1 MQEESKQRK
10 VIRMKKNKKFGLNT
24 TTDLKV
30 FLLFLLDNIRY
41 PIDGTTVMSIVAENT
56 DEISLDYQQCLGELT
71 DSGHL
76 LFDEIEGKK
85 YYMISDKG
93 RAVASELYD
102 NLDAGFRE
110 RSLRSAIKHISLSKS
125 ETEIKA
131 YIERTESGR
140 YRVTLEA
147 NDRYG
152 DLMKT
157 SLSVNS
163 LAEAEQIKRN
173 FEAKPDGVYRGV
185 LFSATGRIEYLS

>member
-1 MQEESKQRK
+1 
-10 VIRMKKNKKFGLNT
+10 MKRNKKFGLNT

-41 PIDGTTVMSIVAENT
+41 PIDNDTIMSIVAENT
-56 DEISLDYQQCLGELT
+56 DEISLDYQQCLGELV
-71 DSGHL
+71 DSQHL
-76 LFDEIEGKK
+76 LFDEIDGVR

-93 RAVASELYD
+93 REVAVELYD

-110 RSLRSAIKHISLSKS
+110 RSLRSAIRHVSLSKS
-125 ETEIKA
+125 GASINA
-131 YIERTESGR
+131 YIDKTEGGR

-147 NDRYG
+147 FDRYG
-152 DLMKT
+152 ELMKT
-157 SLSVNS
+157 SLAVNS

-173 FEAKPDGVYRGV
+173 FESKPDGVYRGV

>member
-1 MQEESKQRK
+1 
-10 VIRMKKNKKFGLNT
+10 MKKNKQFTFSTL
-24 TTDLKV
+24 TDLKV

-41 PIDGTTVMSIVAENT
+41 PIGRETVLSIIEENT
-56 DEISLDYQQCLGELT
+56 DDISLDYEQCLGELV

-76 LFDEIEGKK
+76 LFDEIEGER

-110 RSLRSAIKHISLSKS
+110 RSLRSAIRHLSLSKS
-125 ETEIKA
+125 EASIKA
-131 YIERTESGR
+131 YVEKTESGR

-147 NDRYG
+147 FDRYG
-152 DLMKT
+152 ELMKT
-157 SLSVNS
+157 SLAVNS

-173 FEAKPDGVYRGV
+173 FESKPDGVYRGV

>member
-1 MQEESKQRK
+1 MR
-10 VIRMKKNKKFGLNT
+10 KNKKFGLNT

-41 PIDGTTVMSIVAENT
+41 PIDSETIMTIVSENT
-56 DEISLDYQQCLGELT
+56 DEITLDYEHCLGELC

-76 LFDEIEGKK
+76 LYDDQDGVK

-93 RAVASELYD
+93 RAVAAELYD
-102 NLDAGFRE
+102 NLDEGLRE
-110 RSLRSAIKHISLSKS
+110 RSLRSAIKHVSLSKS
-125 ETEIKA
+125 ETNIRA
-131 YIERTESGR
+131 YVERTDSGR

-147 NDRYG
+147 HDKYG
-152 DLMKT
+152 ELMST
-157 SLSVNS
+157 SLAVNS